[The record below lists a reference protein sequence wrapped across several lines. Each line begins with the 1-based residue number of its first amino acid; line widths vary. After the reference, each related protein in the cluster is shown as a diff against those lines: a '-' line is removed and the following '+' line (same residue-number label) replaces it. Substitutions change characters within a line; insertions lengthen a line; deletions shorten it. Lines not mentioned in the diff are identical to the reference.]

1 MTTETSRSNPE
12 DHLLTP
18 DNAALVIIDFQ
29 PLQVTS
35 VASMDRRELVQ
46 NISAVAKIAKLYGL
60 PVVLT
65 TVNVRSGFNKP
76 MIHQLADIFPDIAP
90 IDRSTLNAW
99 EDGAFR
105 SAVEATGRKK
115 LIMCAIWTEVCLAFP
130 VLSALQAGFDVF
142 PVVDAVGGTSLVAHN
157 AALERMQQA
166 GAQLTSWVQLIC
178 ELQRDWARKET
189 VPKFSEILFAVE
201 GN

>member
-1 MTTETSRSNPE
+1 MTTEISRSNPE
-12 DHLLTP
+12 DYLLSP

-35 VASMDRRELVQ
+35 VASMDRRVLVQ
-46 NISAVAKIAKLYGL
+46 NISAVAKIAKLFDL

-76 MIHQLADIFPDIAP
+76 MIHQLAEIFPDIDP
-90 IDRSTLNAW
+90 IDRTTLNAW
-99 EDGAFR
+99 EDDAFR

-130 VLSALQAGFDVF
+130 VLSAMRAGFDVF
-142 PVVDAVGGTSLVAHN
+142 PVVDAVGGTSLVAHR
-157 AALERMQQA
+157 AALDRMQQA
-166 GAQLTSWVQLIC
+166 GAQVTSWVQLIC
-178 ELQRDWARKET
+178 ELQRDWAREET

>member
-1 MTTETSRSNPE
+1 MTNEALNTHTE
-12 DHLLTP
+12 DHLLSP
-18 DNAALVIIDFQ
+18 ENAALVIIDFQ
-29 PLQVTS
+29 PIQVTS

-46 NISAVAKIAKLYGL
+46 NITAVAKIAKLYDV
-60 PVVLT
+60 PVVLS
-65 TVNVRSGFNKP
+65 TVNVRSGMNKP
-76 MIHQLADIFPDIAP
+76 MIHQLADIFPDIDP
-90 IDRSTLNAW
+90 IDRTTLNAW
-99 EDGAFR
+99 EDNAFR

-115 LIMCAIWTEVCLAFP
+115 LIMCAIWTEVCLALP
-130 VLSALQAGFDVF
+130 ALSAMRAGFDVF

-157 AALERMQQA
+157 AALARMQQG

-178 ELQRDWARKET
+178 ELQRDWARNET

>member
-1 MTTETSRSNPE
+1 MTTEISRSNPE
-12 DHLLTP
+12 DYLLSP

-35 VASMDRRELVQ
+35 VASMDRRVLVQ
-46 NISAVAKIAKLYGL
+46 NISAVAKIAKLFDL

-76 MIHQLADIFPDIAP
+76 MIHQLAEIFP
-90 IDRSTLNAW
+90 
-99 EDGAFR
+99 
-105 SAVEATGRKK
+105 AVEATGRKK

-130 VLSALQAGFDVF
+130 VLSAMRAGFDVF
-142 PVVDAVGGTSLVAHN
+142 PVVDAVGGTSLVAHR
-157 AALERMQQA
+157 AALDRMQQA
-166 GAQLTSWVQLIC
+166 GAQVTSWVQLIC
-178 ELQRDWARKET
+178 ELQRDWAREET

>member
-1 MTTETSRSNPE
+1 MTTKTSRSNPE

-29 PLQVTS
+29 PIQVTS

-46 NISAVAKIAKLYGL
+46 NISAVAKIAKLYDL

-76 MIHQLADIFPDIAP
+76 MIHQLADIFPHIDP
-90 IDRSTLNAW
+90 IDRTTLNAW
-99 EDGAFR
+99 EDETFR
-105 SAVEATGRKK
+105 TAVEATGRKK

-130 VLSALQAGFDVF
+130 VLSALRAGFDVF

-157 AALERMQQA
+157 AALKRMQQA
-166 GAQLTSWVQLIC
+166 GAQLTGWVQLIC

-189 VPKFSEILFAVE
+189 APEFSEILFAVE